1 MSAKRTFTIQ
11 ASEIGF
17 VGGVYKS
24 DLPSKASKKAAKR
37 LFELVGDKNGPYHSK
52 FGGINKVKF
61 ILREK
66 TLGSDKKTFFYE
78 AEKKDLATP
87 KIVKVKAPKNPKADA
102 EGFITYEVTKKIAVK
117 AYAESHHNFQEWS
130 KDL

>member
-1 MSAKRTFTIQ
+1 MSTKRTFTIQ

-37 LFELVGDKNGPYHSK
+37 LFELAGDKNGPYHANLS
-52 FGGINKVKF
+52 KVKF

-66 TLGSDKKTFFYE
+66 TAGSEKKTFFYE
-78 AEKKDLATP
+78 AEKTTLATP

-102 EGFITYEVTKKIAVK
+102 DGFITYEVTKKIAVK
-117 AYAESHHNFQEWS
+117 AFAETHHNFQQLA

>member
-1 MSAKRTFTIQ
+1 MTGKRTFTIQ

-17 VGGVYKS
+17 VGGDYKS

-37 LFELVGDKNGPYHSK
+37 LFALIEDKESEFHGK
-52 FGGINKVKF
+52 FSNLTKIKF

-66 TLGSDKKTFFYE
+66 TKGSEKKTFFYE

-87 KIVKVKAPKNPKADA
+87 KVIKLKVPDNPKADKD
-102 EGFITYEVTKKIAVK
+102 GYITYEVTKKIKVT
-117 AYAESHHNFQEWS
+117 AYAETHHGFQQ
-130 KDL
+130 LARGI

>member
-37 LFELVGDKNGPYHSK
+37 LFQLVSDKDGPYHGK
-52 FGGINKVKF
+52 YADITKVKF

-66 TLGSDKKTFFYE
+66 TVGSDKKTFFYE

-87 KIVKVKAPKNPKADA
+87 QVIKVKAPQNPKADA
-102 EGFITYEVTKKIAVK
+102 DGFVTYEVTKKIAVK
-117 AYAESHHNFQEWS
+117 AFAETHHNFQELV